1 MDPLLLAKIAA
12 VMLVLDGLWI
22 YIVAG
27 PAFFSMIPD
36 IQGSA
41 MRIRPGGAVVAYAA
55 MVLLFNQF
63 ITADSTGWDA
73 FVLGLLTYAIFDAT
87 NYAVFDNYDL
97 KTAIVDTAWGGVLFW
112 LTYNIIYKTAFAY

>member
-1 MDPLLLAKIAA
+1 MLLAKIAA
-12 VMLVLDGLWI
+12 VMLVLDALWI

-27 PAFFSMIPD
+27 PAFSSMVPD

-41 MRIRPGGAVVAYAA
+41 MRIRPGGAVVTYAA
-55 MVLLFNQF
+55 MILLFNQF
-63 ITADSTGWDA
+63 IAADSTGWDA

-97 KTAIVDTAWGGVLFW
+97 KTAIVDAAWGGVLFW
-112 LTYNIIYKTAFAY
+112 LTYNIVYM